1 MSRAE
6 MLANCLIGAI
16 GAFGQAMLLQHTLAS
31 YPFKILSSPP
41 GRFYATVGL
50 VLAFLS
56 PALALIALKIFRR
69 TPAPFVT
76 AIPVVACPLVF
87 FVLFR
92 VAFIL
97 SGHHYPL
104 QGNDLI
110 ATSATEAGFV
120 NQVLV
125 LTLLG
130 LNIGIVCGVV
140 LGYMFGRFKRDERI
154 LS

>member
-6 MLANCLIGAI
+6 MLANYLLGAI
-16 GAFGQAMLLQHTLAS
+16 GAVGQAMLLRHTLAS

-56 PALALIALKIFRR
+56 PALALLTLKIFRR
-69 TPAPFVT
+69 TPAPFMT
-76 AIPVVACPLVF
+76 AIPLLACPLVF

-92 VAFIL
+92 VAFVL
-97 SGHHYPL
+97 SGHHYLL
-104 QGNDLI
+104 QGNDVI

-120 NQVLV
+120 NEVLV
-125 LTLLG
+125 LTLAG
-130 LNIGIVCGVV
+130 AAIGIVW
-140 LGYMFGRFKRDERI
+140 GRPGIYVRPFQV
-154 LS
+154 